1 MPPPPLPP
9 PPSPPPP
16 PYLITLAAAAHSINI
31 SLIGD
36 SFVDRDFTPD
46 EVVQLV
52 HGLQSDRLA
61 DGSWE
66 ARVLRELRQRGGV
79 ASLVRRHDATTLTV
93 DIPHE
98 VGYDSLAPEEISI
111 SLPGSVLASG
121 QRTLVLPSFT
131 ITAERGEAQLSGS
144 LLVHNTEAALRS
156 DQEHTLEITLSGD
169 RWRDNLNVGVEG
181 VAAVRQLLSLLR
193 VAPRYRGGWQLD
205 NPERSGWQTVV
216 QPVLS
221 PSLVTRRDE
230 RTLTIRVPQCLNYDV
245 TSPETIQFTVP
256 ASAVVSANEIAGGN
270 TVTIRAVR
278 GAASL
283 SGTLLSNA
291 TEKTIATEGATLVL
305 TLSGDAWAAEVGV
318 ADNLPTRSLFA
329 GLSSSHSEPGG
340 WNAVVRPWLSYLDVS
355 LLDAATLSIR
365 IHATAYRISRP
376 ETIGLEIPALA
387 LASQESNVTVRPS
400 LVIAPTPGSV
410 ALEGSLCQ
418 NASGVPAAG
427 ALSASGV
434 LKPNVSRAE
443 WLARRACS
451 THDWMLSTPNL
462 TTAWLGLGWVP
473 AVPADQWEWELQ
485 NVTTGENCSDITK
498 DGCSNVTTQNYSA
511 EIPTYNFNNPLVPT
525 LRLVLYD
532 EQWADEVGTS
542 EALARQIFA
551 SLRSAQHEPSG
562 WNAVVQPSLLPRD
575 LARLSDTEIEITL
588 PPNLGY
594 EIFEPETVRCYLPA
608 AAVVSNAALVAA
620 PDLEIVPT
628 KRDVTATLS
637 GSLLDLD
644 EAQLR
649 APGADVHLLV
659 TLVNDTWRL
668 DAGHQAALAAGFSS
682 SLAATPAE
690 AATRNAS
697 LGGWLDVASPALVGG
712 AADYYLLDAVTLRI
726 GIPQL
731 PTYHISEPETI
742 SLLIPTGVLYLGHG
756 EVAAAPSFTI
766 RASAG
771 TASLGGSLLDE
782 PTEAAVQDGTEA
794 ALRFGGFNSTALQLR
809 ITLHRDTW
817 LAWGS
822 RTAGADPLVLPEPMQ
837 RALLEG
843 LSSTM
848 SEPSGWNEV
857 VRPALL
863 RQMAYTAAN
872 CTMLYPGHVR
882 LPEFANITAGDL
894 PVMPRYV
901 LSSSVTGTYP
911 KTVANG
917 TFVNGNR
924 SSWYCPRW
932 WPSCKFVNDTQEELV
947 PLRDCPSPYRLVA
960 VDSRTVALSMPP
972 VPQYGISYPEEVALS
987 VPGSA
992 VASRQTYE
1000 AFPRFTLQPSRGA
1013 LQLVSA
1019 SSTLQQMSEVQLRAN
1034 ASTLVLRLT
1043 GDEWLPTRVG
1053 EIFTGLTA
1061 RQADPLGWNAV
1072 VAPTLHAGL
1081 ASLSD
1086 SNRLLTISLPAAP
1099 SYDVRTTETILL
1111 TVPYGVVRSQQRP
1124 AGEVSFAVE
1133 AVAGTAMLEGTV
1145 LPLAAEQLL
1154 NTLGQAAQS
1163 FTVTLTGD
1171 VWDPAIGLGAG
1182 AHTQGFI
1189 AGLRSAQNEPA
1200 GWNAVVRPALNHA
1213 HLSRVSD
1220 TQLRVALP
1228 ARAAYDI
1235 SQPETV
1241 SLTIPSAA
1249 LLSRQ
1254 PITASPSFVVTASR
1268 GTAVLSGEYL
1278 ADLTQGGLQG
1288 EYVCVEGW
1296 TLPNNQG
1303 SRSACGYGSGWVPV
1317 EPLEIQLYG
1326 DTWARVHN
1334 PHYLMPRP
1342 GPVPLT
1348 GTRYPGSSDWV
1359 FGNESEWLGLD
1370 EAVALELIQGIRSM
1384 QSEPTGWNA
1393 IVQRSLQAEYVCVE
1407 GLSPQGEW
1415 GGVNGTICN
1424 WEPNVN
1430 SIEVLSWDRLLVH
1443 LPAGPPTA
1451 GPEYAIAAPETIVA
1465 VLPPSALR
1473 SGQET
1478 PVTPYFE
1485 LRPSGAIAT
1494 FTAIGLG
1501 VGRDERVFRS
1511 WPNPELMITL
1521 EHDTW
1526 HPSVGNE
1533 TDTAGATQA
1542 MLNNIFTTQS
1552 EPGGWNAAV
1561 VPVFTPSMLTRVSDT
1576 VVRILVP
1583 TVPTY
1588 DIDAPETL
1596 RCTVPR
1602 ASVVG
1607 RQTIV
1612 AAQQIEIKPESGTGS
1627 MSGSIFDNNAET
1639 SLQMEPV
1646 PPPVFAHNATAR
1658 LAGSLVSLPTEAAL
1672 VGTGTTLVVRLLADT
1687 FVPPST
1693 LSSFDLEAL
1702 TSGFT
1707 ADGDEA
1713 KGWNAVVRPTLA
1725 LEHLTLRANATE
1737 LVVSLPGF
1745 AGANRYSIRTPEV
1758 LTVSLPA
1765 AALTSGRA
1773 AVVASP
1779 PLRILAEPSPIDLTG
1794 SPMPAGLDEAAIR
1807 DTATLSLTL
1816 RLDDADGWVAGVDA
1830 DQALRYALA
1839 GGVRSAQD
1847 EPNGWN
1853 AVVLP
1858 ALAAASWIVT
1868 PGSADLTIQL
1878 PRLPAYNILAPETV
1892 EVAVHSSLLLSG
1904 RGRLASPSRFIVHPE
1919 AGVPSLASSLLLEPH
1934 RRHYSNATSQVQA
1947 DLGEQG
1953 SGAIISTSPDSPDTT
1968 FNASMLREPRMDGG
1982 GLYHVLV
1989 LQLDGDVFLP
1999 QLGAEGEL
2007 SVLLLRSLTS
2017 DQNEPGGWNAVL
2029 SPNLTHAH
2037 LDRPSESS
2045 VRLTIPPTAGY
2056 NISAPETIRIVLPG
2070 GLVASNR
2077 TYTLLPPLVAKP
2089 DEAIWTDMEVESNLL
2104 PPVGVV
2110 SEQDLRT
2117 NATHASLSFKITLTH
2132 MGSGSKPTN
2141 PDWNSH
2147 KSEFT
2152 REGATGRSYWPSNLE
2167 APGFVAAKVALL
2179 ASVVTALR
2187 NEDGGWEGGGESGG
2201 WDEQVM
2207 RGGAISYWYTT
2218 GVAPLLTVTRL
2229 SDYTI
2234 LVECPLP
2241 LPNYDISTPE
2251 LLRVAVPAAAYCN
2264 DAQCPL
2270 KDVLKPW
2277 TGLNQAAA
2285 EMLQQP
2291 SGCGACV
2298 AEGAVS
2304 DLVGPSM
2311 LVLALPGAAQAQ
2323 GTLMPTV
2330 SVEQLRTAQEPPVLE
2345 LTLTDDRW
2353 SEALVEE
2360 VLRQGLTQGGTQAE
2374 RVLSSFRS
2382 PSSQQDGW
2390 NAVMHS
2396 GARTARTHVTMAIV
2410 SNTTATIA
2418 FEWDAFADY
2427 APRTPETVRLTLP
2440 GSAVASGVPLSLGSF
2455 VVTVDAGSATLSGSL
2470 SATPTEAALR
2480 SAEPQTLR
2488 LTLQG
2493 DTWSPMVGLEGDV
2506 TSALLSSLSSAQSE
2520 AAAWLE
2526 VVKPGLSSTDL
2537 ERLDAHTLVLTVPQR
2552 AAYDISAPETISWNV
2567 PAEAT
2572 ASGLAYW
2579 PWNIAVQP
2587 RPGIATLGGTLLL
2600 DRQERTMRGGGKTLI
2615 IRLSGDTWAASLVA
2629 PTEAVADELFDGL
2642 SATPQL
2648 TGGSLATMRPLLSAA
2663 ALTLLD
2669 NSTLRISL
2677 PVAAAYHLHG
2687 TTETL
2692 RLELSAGLLT
2702 SRQPLRVYP
2711 DLQIVP
2717 TVTFSLVLT
2726 LYKDSWHTSVGKD
2739 SPASD
2744 ALLGAVSS
2752 LQDDEPMGWNAVMRP
2767 RLRYH
2772 DLERLDRTTMV
2783 LRVPQLVDFEI
2794 VEAETIRAML
2804 PGVALSS
2811 QTTGVAV
2818 PNLVVYPFSGS
2829 AFLSGDLTN
2838 TSVDEHSMRLVTR
2851 ELYVHLRH
2859 NTFSYALANASD
2871 PSRSTICQEIL
2882 DGIVS
2887 RLAGPGWNAQV
2898 AGLDAAAQI
2907 TRTGPQEL
2915 RLRLPPLPAYSIT
2928 EPETVDVTLPSSSL
2942 VARQPLLAGYFVVLA
2957 DPGFCDV
2964 SGSLMSAGAE
2974 DVLQTRQTELVLT
2987 LRDDTWLRSIV
2998 DDPVV
3003 AAELFLGTSGMG
3015 GGLVNGIDNGWNT
3028 RVRPIL
3034 TQDMLRLE
3042 SDTVLV
3048 LTVPSSDVA
3057 YPLSIGGE
3065 YKISTPETI
3074 TVAIPAAALRTLRAI
3089 VAAPAVR
3096 VQADRGS
3103 LTVEIG
3109 KVSKSSDTG
3118 QEVFTY
3124 DDGYTSEDGQLSVKD
3139 ELLRV
3144 SEAVI
3149 YLKLQD
3155 DTWDHPDDF
3164 NRTNWLDVLATI
3176 YTSEHVAP
3184 FGWKQAIMT
3193 RMREQ
3198 VWTQVVRES
3207 DTELRLKLPMTS
3219 TYKIFTPE
3227 TITISLPETATRAR
3241 RRYTNVA
3248 SFVIRPS
3255 REGLF
3260 VADSY
3265 LDEELL
3271 RSDASLKIVTFQLD
3285 VTKGKFWSEEVASF
3299 SNSDARIK
3307 LLEDL
3312 KPYGNGGGPLGWS
3325 NMVEP
3330 YLTTTNSWQLETD
3343 AFDATKDDIRS
3354 SLSLRLFQYEN
3365 YNITAPELCAR
3376 TLPLPTRSEP
3386 GPAQTHS
3393 EAHHRLP
3400 PPLHA
3405 PLQDYAQRVW
3415 PTGAQDDLASQRRL
3429 FPRARDAG
3437 PGVALRLAERG

>member
-1 MPPPPLPP
+1 M
-9 PPSPPPP
+9 
-16 PYLITLAAAAHSINI
+16 
-31 SLIGD
+31 D
-36 SFVDRDFTPD
+36 
-46 EVVQLV
+46 
-52 HGLQSDRLA
+52 
-61 DGSWE
+61 
-66 ARVLRELRQRGGV
+66 
-79 ASLVRRHDATTLTV
+79 
-93 DIPHE
+93 
-98 VGYDSLAPEEISI
+98 
-111 SLPGSVLASG
+111 
-121 QRTLVLPSFT
+121 
-131 ITAERGEAQLSGS
+131 
-144 LLVHNTEAALRS
+144 
-156 DQEHTLEITLSGD
+156 
-169 RWRDNLNVGVEG
+169 
-181 VAAVRQLLSLLR
+181 
-193 VAPRYRGGWQLD
+193 
-205 NPERSGWQTVV
+205 
-216 QPVLS
+216 
-221 PSLVTRRDE
+221 
-230 RTLTIRVPQCLNYDV
+230 
-245 TSPETIQFTVP
+245 
-256 ASAVVSANEIAGGN
+256 
-270 TVTIRAVR
+270 
-278 GAASL
+278 
-283 SGTLLSNA
+283 
-291 TEKTIATEGATLVL
+291 
-305 TLSGDAWAAEVGV
+305 
-318 ADNLPTRSLFA
+318 
-329 GLSSSHSEPGG
+329 
-340 WNAVVRPWLSYLDVS
+340 
-355 LLDAATLSIR
+355 
-365 IHATAYRISRP
+365 
-376 ETIGLEIPALA
+376 
-387 LASQESNVTVRPS
+387 
-400 LVIAPTPGSV
+400 
-410 ALEGSLCQ
+410 
-418 NASGVPAAG
+418 
-427 ALSASGV
+427 
-434 LKPNVSRAE
+434 
-443 WLARRACS
+443 
-451 THDWMLSTPNL
+451 
-462 TTAWLGLGWVP
+462 
-473 AVPADQWEWELQ
+473 
-485 NVTTGENCSDITK
+485 
-498 DGCSNVTTQNYSA
+498 
-511 EIPTYNFNNPLVPT
+511 
-525 LRLVLYD
+525 
-532 EQWADEVGTS
+532 
-542 EALARQIFA
+542 
-551 SLRSAQHEPSG
+551 
-562 WNAVVQPSLLPRD
+562 
-575 LARLSDTEIEITL
+575 
-588 PPNLGY
+588 
-594 EIFEPETVRCYLPA
+594 
-608 AAVVSNAALVAA
+608 
-620 PDLEIVPT
+620 
-628 KRDVTATLS
+628 
-637 GSLLDLD
+637 
-644 EAQLR
+644 
-649 APGADVHLLV
+649 
-659 TLVNDTWRL
+659 
-668 DAGHQAALAAGFSS
+668 
-682 SLAATPAE
+682 
-690 AATRNAS
+690 
-697 LGGWLDVASPALVGG
+697 
-712 AADYYLLDAVTLRI
+712 
-726 GIPQL
+726 
-731 PTYHISEPETI
+731 
-742 SLLIPTGVLYLGHG
+742 
-756 EVAAAPSFTI
+756 
-766 RASAG
+766 
-771 TASLGGSLLDE
+771 
-782 PTEAAVQDGTEA
+782 
-794 ALRFGGFNSTALQLR
+794 
-809 ITLHRDTW
+809 
-817 LAWGS
+817 
-822 RTAGADPLVLPEPMQ
+822 
-837 RALLEG
+837 
-843 LSSTM
+843 
-848 SEPSGWNEV
+848 
-857 VRPALL
+857 
-863 RQMAYTAAN
+863 
-872 CTMLYPGHVR
+872 
-882 LPEFANITAGDL
+882 
-894 PVMPRYV
+894 
-901 LSSSVTGTYP
+901 
-911 KTVANG
+911 
-917 TFVNGNR
+917 
-924 SSWYCPRW
+924 
-932 WPSCKFVNDTQEELV
+932 
-947 PLRDCPSPYRLVA
+947 
-960 VDSRTVALSMPP
+960 
-972 VPQYGISYPEEVALS
+972 
-987 VPGSA
+987 
-992 VASRQTYE
+992 
-1000 AFPRFTLQPSRGA
+1000 
-1013 LQLVSA
+1013 
-1019 SSTLQQMSEVQLRAN
+1019 
-1034 ASTLVLRLT
+1034 
-1043 GDEWLPTRVG
+1043 
-1053 EIFTGLTA
+1053 
-1061 RQADPLGWNAV
+1061 
-1072 VAPTLHAGL
+1072 
-1081 ASLSD
+1081 
-1086 SNRLLTISLPAAP
+1086 
-1099 SYDVRTTETILL
+1099 
-1111 TVPYGVVRSQQRP
+1111 
-1124 AGEVSFAVE
+1124 
-1133 AVAGTAMLEGTV
+1133 
-1145 LPLAAEQLL
+1145 
-1154 NTLGQAAQS
+1154 
-1163 FTVTLTGD
+1163 
-1171 VWDPAIGLGAG
+1171 
-1182 AHTQGFI
+1182 
-1189 AGLRSAQNEPA
+1189 
-1200 GWNAVVRPALNHA
+1200 
-1213 HLSRVSD
+1213 
-1220 TQLRVALP
+1220 
-1228 ARAAYDI
+1228 
-1235 SQPETV
+1235 
-1241 SLTIPSAA
+1241 
-1249 LLSRQ
+1249 
-1254 PITASPSFVVTASR
+1254 
-1268 GTAVLSGEYL
+1268 
-1278 ADLTQGGLQG
+1278 
-1288 EYVCVEGW
+1288 
-1296 TLPNNQG
+1296 
-1303 SRSACGYGSGWVPV
+1303 
-1317 EPLEIQLYG
+1317 PLEIQLYG

-1342 GPVPLT
+1342 GPVPLV
-1348 GTRYPGSSDWV
+1348 GTRYPGSSEWV

-1370 EAVALELIQGIRSM
+1370 EAVAIELIQGIRSL

-1407 GLSPQGEW
+1407 GWSPQGVW
-1415 GGVNGTICN
+1415 GGVNGTFCN

-1443 LPAGPPTA
+1443 LPAGPPSA
-1451 GPEYAIAAPETIVA
+1451 GPEYAIAAPETVVA

-1511 WPNPELMITL
+1511 WPNPELIITL

-1542 MLNNIFTTQS
+1542 ILNNIFTTQS

-1658 LAGSLVSLPTEAAL
+1658 LTGSLVSLPTEAAV

-1693 LSSFDLEAL
+1693 LSPSDLEAL

-1816 RLDDADGWVAGVDA
+1816 RLDDADGWVAGVAA
-1830 DQALRYALA
+1830 DQALRNALA
-1839 GGVRSAQD
+1839 GGVRSAQE

-1878 PRLPAYNILAPETV
+1878 PRLPAYQILAPETV

-1904 RGRLASPSRFIVHPE
+1904 RGRLASPSRFVVHPE
-1919 AGVPSLASSLLLEPH
+1919 AGVPSLASSLLPEPH
-1934 RRHYSNATSQVQA
+1934 RRHYSNATSEVQV

-1953 SGAIISTSPDSPDTT
+1953 SGAISPTPPNSPDTT

-1982 GLYHVLV
+1982 GLYHALV
-1989 LQLDGDVFLP
+1989 LQLDGDIFLP

-2007 SVLLLRSLTS
+2007 SALLLRSLTS

-2029 SPNLTHAH
+2029 SPALTHAH

-2045 VRLTIPPTAGY
+2045 VRLTIPPAAGY
-2056 NISAPETIRIVLPG
+2056 NISTPETIRIVLPG

-2077 TYTLLPPLVAKP
+2077 TYMWLPSLVARP

-2110 SEQDLRT
+2110 SEQDLRS

-2132 MGSGSKPTN
+2132 VGSGRKPTN
-2141 PDWNSH
+2141 ADWNSH
-2147 KSEFT
+2147 KSLFT
-2152 REGATGRSYWPSNLE
+2152 DELVTGRSYWPSNLE
-2167 APGFVAAKVALL
+2167 DPGYVATKVALL
-2179 ASVVTALR
+2179 GSVVSALR
-2187 NEDGGWEGGGESGG
+2187 NEEGGWEGGGESGG
-2201 WDEQVM
+2201 WDEQVI
-2207 RGGAISYWYTT
+2207 RGGAQDHLNWYTN
-2218 GVAPLLTVTRL
+2218 GLMPLLMVTRL
-2229 SDYTI
+2229 SDYTV

-2241 LPNYDISTPE
+2241 LPNYDISAPE

-2270 KDVLKPW
+2270 KDVLSPW
-2277 TGLNQAAA
+2277 TGANQAAA
-2285 EMLQQP
+2285 DKLQPP

-2304 DLVGPSM
+2304 ELAGPGI

-2323 GTLMPTV
+2323 GPLMPTV
-2330 SVEQLRTAQEPPVLE
+2330 GLEQLRTAQEPPVLE

-2360 VLRQGLTQGGTQAE
+2360 VQRQGLTQGGAQVE
-2374 RVLSSFRS
+2374 HVLNSFRS

-2396 GARTARTHVTMAIV
+2396 GARTARTHASMTIA

-2418 FEWDAFADY
+2418 FGWDAFADY
-2427 APRTPETVRLTLP
+2427 APRTPETVRLTVP
-2440 GSAVASGVPLSLGSF
+2440 GSAVASGMPLSLGSF
-2455 VVTVDAGSATLSGSL
+2455 VVTVDAGSVSLSGSL
-2470 SATPTEAALR
+2470 GATPTEAALR

-2488 LTLQG
+2488 LTLEG
-2493 DTWSPMVGLEGDV
+2493 DTWSPTVGLEGDA
-2506 TSALLSSLSSAQSE
+2506 TNALLSSLSSAQSE
-2520 AAAWLE
+2520 AAAWLD

-2537 ERLDAHTLVLTVPQR
+2537 EVLDAHTLVLTVPQR
-2552 AAYDISAPETISWNV
+2552 AAYDIAAPETISWNV

-2572 ASGLAYW
+2572 ASGLAYVTCCW

-2587 RPGIATLGGTLLL
+2587 LPGIATLGGTLLL
-2600 DRQERTMRGGGKTLI
+2600 DRQERSMRGGGKTLI

-2642 SATPQL
+2642 IATPQL
-2648 TGGSLATMRPLLSAA
+2648 PGGSLATMRPLLSAA

-2677 PVAAAYHLHG
+2677 PVVGEYHLHG

-2702 SRQPLRVYP
+2702 SRQPLRVHP

-2717 TVTFSLVLT
+2717 TVTFRLVLT
-2726 LYKDSWHTSVGKD
+2726 LYKDSWHTSVGMD

-2752 LQDDEPMGWNAVMRP
+2752 LQDNEPMGWNAVMRP

-2783 LRVPQLVDFEI
+2783 LHVPQLVDFEI

-2838 TSVDEHSMRLVTR
+2838 TSVDEQSMRLVTR

-2898 AGLDAAAQI
+2898 AGLDAAGQI

-2928 EPETVDVTLPSSSL
+2928 EPETVDVTLPSSAL
-2942 VARQPLLAGYFVVLA
+2942 VARQPLLAGSFVVLA

-2964 SGSLMSAGAE
+2964 SGSLMTAGAE

-2987 LRDDTWLRSIV
+2987 LRHDTWLRSIV
-2998 DDPVV
+2998 DDPAV
-3003 AAELFLGTSGMG
+3003 AAELFLGTSGLG
-3015 GGLVNGIDNGWNT
+3015 GGLVNGLDNGWNT

-3048 LTVPSSDVA
+3048 LTIPASDVI

-3096 VQADRGS
+3096 VQADSGS
-3103 LTVEIG
+3103 LAVEIG
-3109 KVSKSSDTG
+3109 KYIANEDRYT
-3118 QEVFTY
+3118 F
-3124 DDGYTSEDGQLSVKD
+3124 DDGFTTEDGQLSMYD
-3139 ELLRV
+3139 ELIQGSEVVV
-3144 SEAVI
+3144 S
-3149 YLKLQD
+3149 LKLQD

-3176 YTSEHVAP
+3176 YTSEHAAQD
-3184 FGWKQAIMT
+3184 GWKKAIMT

-3198 VWTQVVRES
+3198 VWARVTRFS
-3207 DTELRLKLPMTS
+3207 DTELRLKLPVTP
-3219 TYKIFTPE
+3219 TYTIFTPE

-3241 RRYTNVA
+3241 RQYINVA
-3248 SFVIRPS
+3248 SFVVVPS
-3255 REGLF
+3255 RSDMF

-3265 LDEELL
+3265 LDEEML
-3271 RSDASLKIVTFQLD
+3271 RSDASLKTVTFQLD
-3285 VTKGKFWSEEVASF
+3285 LTKGKFWSDDVAIF
-3299 SNSDARIK
+3299 ENSDARIK

-3312 KPYGNGGGPLGWS
+3312 KPFGNGGGPLGWS

-3343 AFDATKDDIRS
+3343 AFDGINDDIRS

-3365 YNITAPELCAR
+3365 YNITAPELCA
-3376 TLPLPTRSEP
+3376 T
-3386 GPAQTHS
+3386 
-3393 EAHHRLP
+3393 P
-3400 PPLHA
+3400 PP
-3405 PLQDYAQRVW
+3405 
-3415 PTGAQDDLASQRRL
+3415 S
-3429 FPRARDAG
+3429 PR
-3437 PGVALRLAERG
+3437 PI